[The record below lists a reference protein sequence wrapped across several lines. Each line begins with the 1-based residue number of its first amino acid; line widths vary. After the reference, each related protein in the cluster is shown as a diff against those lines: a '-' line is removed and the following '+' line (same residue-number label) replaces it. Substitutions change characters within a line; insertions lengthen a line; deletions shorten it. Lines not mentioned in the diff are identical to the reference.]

1 METESNYIGNNN
13 CDILE
18 LNMIDSLSLKS
29 NYDLD
34 EVYTK
39 VELPIENL
47 IVLEIFENI
56 QNSILR
62 KFKWK

>member
-13 CDILE
+13 CDIFE
-18 LNMIDSLSLKS
+18 LNMIDSLSLKTR
-29 NYDLD
+29 YDLD
-34 EVYTK
+34 EIYTK

-47 IVLEIFENI
+47 IVIEIFENI